1 MSGWSLS
8 RKIWSVI
15 AVLSIA
21 FIATVIFTLNRLH
34 NIDLVVNEITNV
46 IMKRTT
52 LIGEIRDNQ
61 RIMLIRTQEVIL
73 YEDEASLD
81 RLKKSIEN
89 LKQKQLDDFANYE
102 KNGVPGAAS
111 IFNAYKDLTNKFNAE
126 IFKSHELAYQNK
138 NAEATDIFFK
148 ARDQYG
154 EPIREKINE
163 LYKLAGE
170 RAEIRA
176 DEIDVFIKDTVQMGV
191 FIALSSIVASIVLA
205 FFILRAVSRSISQ
218 VVASLHE
225 SSSQVSSASLQIASS
240 SQQLSQ
246 SSTEQAASLQE
257 TAASIEEMTSMV
269 AKNSENA
276 NLASENS
283 LKSHKK
289 ASHGKN
295 VVNKMI
301 DSVESINKN
310 NEMIVEKVHES
321 SERFANIVKVI
332 EEIKAKTTVINE
344 IVFQTKLLS
353 FNASVEAARAGEHG
367 KGFAVVAEEVG
378 KLAQMSG
385 DSANEISAL
394 LERSIQNV
402 ELTIKENI
410 QSVDKVI
417 DQGKEVV
424 SEGVKVARECGGVL
438 DEIVSDV
445 ESVKVMAEDI
455 SVASN
460 EQARGVAEIN
470 KAVNQLEMT
479 TQQNSSAS
487 IQCASSAEELSLQA
501 ESLQGI
507 VSNLVYIIE
516 GKNAKFA
523 QVTRKVMTHAKKE
536 IKKELNKEEV
546 KKIETKKADVR
557 SMPKKQSAP
566 LKMVSGDN
574 YLADCELPSENH
586 PGFEEY

>member
-21 FIATVIFTLNRLH
+21 FTVTVVFTLNRLH
-34 NIDLVVNEITNV
+34 NIDLVVSEITHV
-46 IMKRTT
+46 IMKRNT

-61 RIMLIRTQEVIL
+61 RVMLIRTQEVIL
-73 YEDEASLD
+73 YEDQASLD
-81 RLKKSIEN
+81 RLKKSIET
-89 LKQKQLDDFANYE
+89 LKQKQLDDFASYE
-102 KNGVPGAAS
+102 KIGMPGGAQ
-111 IFNAYKDLTNKFNAE
+111 IFDQYRELTHKFNAE

-163 LYKLAGE
+163 LYKLAGK
-170 RAEIRA
+170 RLEIRA
-176 DEIDVFIKDTVQMGV
+176 EEIDTFIKDTVLMGII
-191 FIALSSIVASIVLA
+191 IALSSIVISIVLA
-205 FFILRAVSRSISQ
+205 FFILRAVSYAISQ

-276 NLASENS
+276 NMASENS

-417 DQGKEVV
+417 DQGKDVLA
-424 SEGVKVARECGGVL
+424 EGVKVARECGGVL

-479 TQQNSSAS
+479 TQQNSAAS

-516 GKNAKFA
+516 GKNAKLS
-523 QVTRKVMTHAKKE
+523 QITKKVTPLAKKEAKKE
-536 IKKELNKEEV
+536 IKIV
-546 KKIETKKADVR
+546 ETKKVEVK
-557 SMPKKQSAP
+557 SKPPKPAP
-566 LKMVSGDN
+566 AIKMVSGNN
-574 YLADCELPSENH
+574 YLDDSELPSENH